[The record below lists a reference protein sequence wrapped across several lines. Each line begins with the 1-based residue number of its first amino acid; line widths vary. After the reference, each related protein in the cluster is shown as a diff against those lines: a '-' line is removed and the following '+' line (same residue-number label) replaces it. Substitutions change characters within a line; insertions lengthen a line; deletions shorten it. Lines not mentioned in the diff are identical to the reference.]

1 MTQRRQSSAW
11 SAWRAWQQG
20 KGSRHARLHAAL
32 SHWTATA
39 CTRAWARWRTT
50 MSTTIRARTLA
61 RSITQ
66 QGLAAVLHG
75 WATASARRRLLR
87 ALLGR
92 AAARACRRRLHGC
105 WLGWEEVGEAR
116 REGRRRLARALQP
129 LLLVPLQLDE
139 VWAAWWGV
147 VQAGRPGRVAGD
159 MLFSRWGGSYS
170 QRGWGPPGVLAS
182 ISKHDSLCTDHTHTH
197 THTHY
202 TYHTHRPAT
211 HITHT
216 AQTAPIVPYSYFSC
230 SYSHMLLFS
239 HAPILTC
246 SYSHI
251 LIFSHTVLIFSHA
264 PILPRFPG
272 LYSSLLLDRP

>member
-197 THTHY
+197 THTLHISHPQTRYTHY
-202 TYHTHRPAT
+202 TYGSDGSYC
-211 HITHT
+211 
-216 AQTAPIVPYSYFSC
+216 PIFLFL
-230 SYSHMLLFS
+230 MLLFS